1 MIEGFEVLI
10 PKLSRMRKIRVYLP
24 SDYAKG
30 ERRYPVLYM
39 HDGQNLFHR
48 KDASY
53 GEIWDVHTAI
63 DRLFERAPD
72 HGVIVVGIDNGGESR
87 LDEYAPWKCP
97 PLGRRLGGD
106 AYPEGFGGEGE
117 AYGDFVVH
125 NLKPLIDSMYRT
137 KPDRGSTGVMG
148 SSMGGYISI
157 YLGAKYPHVFSM
169 IGALSPSVG
178 VEKEKLIAFI
188 RAMGHVCPMK
198 WYLDCGTNEHNN
210 RRKWVFNR
218 KYVEDAREVAKT
230 LRQGGPEAAV
240 RFIVDEGAIHN
251 EREWARRFPGA
262 LEWLFDFAKQGE
274 SQEKGAK
281 LEICANK

>member
-1 MIEGFEVLI
+1 MGRIECFDLLI

-24 SDYAKG
+24 SDYAKE

-39 HDGQNLFHR
+39 HDGQNLFHVE
-48 KDASY
+48 DSSF
-53 GEIWDVHTAI
+53 GEVWDVHTAI
-63 DRLFERAPD
+63 DRISERTPEN
-72 HGVIVVGIDNGGESR
+72 GVIVVGIDNGGSSR

-117 AYGDFVVH
+117 AYGDFVVD

-137 KPDRGSTGVMG
+137 KPDRESTGVMG

-157 YLGAKYPHVFSM
+157 YLGAKYPHLFSR

-178 VEKEKLIAFI
+178 VEKEKLIAAI
-188 RAMGHVCPMK
+188 RTMEPEYPMK
-198 WYLDCGTNEHNN
+198 WYLDCGTNEHDN

-218 KYVEDAREVAKT
+218 KYVEDVREAVET
-230 LRQGGPEAAV
+230 LMEVGPEDAV
-240 RFIVDEGAIHN
+240 RFIVEEGAIHN
-251 EREWARRFPGA
+251 ERAWARRFPDA
-262 LEWLFDFAKQGE
+262 LEWLFDFRKPEE
-274 SQEKGAK
+274 SQEKG
-281 LEICANK
+281 